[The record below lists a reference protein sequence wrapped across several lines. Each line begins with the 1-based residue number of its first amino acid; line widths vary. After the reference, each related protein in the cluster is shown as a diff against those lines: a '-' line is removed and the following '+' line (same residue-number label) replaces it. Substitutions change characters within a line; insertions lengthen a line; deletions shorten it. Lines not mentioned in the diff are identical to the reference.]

1 MSVVEFP
8 RPVRNSCRTW
18 HQDEMQRLVALYS
31 AHAASGEVVGWEIG
45 ATEAED
51 PQFYLL
57 GPEHDCVLCV
67 SRVGRLY
74 VLEDGLGALVADD
87 ARLEPV
93 IDKASQV
100 LTVPKVSFG
109 MRMLLSLCAV
119 RVTIEQKLEP
129 FLAES
134 TETLTRFAPQLA
146 AFV

>member
-8 RPVRNSCRTW
+8 RPARNSCRTW
-18 HQDEMQRLVALYS
+18 HHEEVQRLVALYS
-31 AHAASGEVVGWEIG
+31 AHAASGEVAGWEIG
-45 ATEAED
+45 ATESED

-67 SRVGRLY
+67 SRVGRIY
-74 VLEDGLGALVADD
+74 VLEDGAGALITDD

-93 IDKASQV
+93 IDKAAQA
-100 LTVPKVSFG
+100 LAMPKVSFG
-109 MRMLLSLCAV
+109 MRVLLSLCAI